1 MKIIPIVS
9 HDIIMRYRKINSKTV
24 VDSFTGSKYITSSAD
39 KLINKLNKIGLVNS
53 NRINKNIHSKLLY
66 VVV

>member
-1 MKIIPIVS
+1 MRIIPIIS
-9 HDIIMRYRKINSKTV
+9 HDIIMRYRKIDSKTV
-24 VDSFTGSKYITSSAD
+24 VDSFTGNKYITSSAD

-66 VVV
+66 VVA

>member
-1 MKIIPIVS
+1 MRIIPIVS

-39 KLINKLNKIGLVNS
+39 KLINKLNKIGLVNG

-66 VVV
+66 VVA

>member
-1 MKIIPIVS
+1 MKIIPIIS
-9 HDIIMRYRKINSKTV
+9 HDIIMRYRKIDSKTV
-24 VDSFTGSKYITSSAD
+24 VDSFTGSKYMTSSAD

-66 VVV
+66 VVA